1 MRDGRPTNLKDMLR
15 EAKDTSELMV
25 DLAYA
30 ALFYNSE
37 DISEEVFRLEERL
50 NVLVFDMRTMA
61 ILAARS
67 PADSEQMAGI
77 LQVVQDIEKIG
88 NAANDIAKIVVKR
101 LGIPRELLQD
111 IPDAEETPTR
121 VRIHDGSRLE
131 GRSLYDADLAT
142 ETGMRPIA
150 VRSDD
155 EWNFDP
161 EPEDVLRA
169 GDVLFMQGPPEGVA
183 EVREMAGAA
192 VTVHTPSV
200 EPTGELT
207 ELERAVDILI
217 EMKNLSEVAVGLAY
231 SALLYYDAGLAREV
245 VAIENEMDEMR
256 YRLEGWGAP
265 APPPPLPSPPPG
277 LAREVVAI
285 ENEMDEMR
293 YRLERWVLLAAS
305 HIEDSSRLRGVLHL
319 ATAAETTADCAM
331 EMVWMVEEGEEV
343 HPVLSAALG
352 ESDEIVLKLT
362 VSPGSPADG
371 KTLEALQLETETG
384 MFALAVNRAGRWTY
398 RPRDTYALRGDDS
411 LLVTG
416 APEGLEPLAALFGQ
430 RLEGPAQSGRAR
442 TLAPPSPS

>member
-1 MRDGRPTNLKDMLR
+1 MLR

-37 DISEEVFRLEERL
+37 DISEEVFRLEDRL
-50 NVLVFDMRTMA
+50 NDLVFDMRTLA

-111 IPDAEETPTR
+111 IPDAEETPSR
-121 VRIHDGSRLE
+121 VRIHPESTLD
-131 GRSLYDADLAT
+131 GRSLENADLPT

-192 VTVHTPSV
+192 RIPVQTTA
-200 EPTGELT
+200 EPAGELT

-256 YRLEGWGAP
+256 YRLE
-265 APPPPLPSPPPG
+265 
-277 LAREVVAI
+277 
-285 ENEMDEMR
+285 
-293 YRLERWVLLAAS
+293 RWVLLAAR

-319 ATAAETTADCAM
+319 ATASETIADCAM
-331 EMVWMVEEGEEV
+331 EMVWIVEKGEEV

-352 ESDEIVLKLT
+352 ESDEIVMKLT
-362 VSPGSPADG
+362 VSPGAPADG
-371 KTLEALQLETETG
+371 KTLEDLQLETETG
-384 MFALAVNRAGRWTY
+384 MFALAVNRGGRWTY
-398 RPRDTYALRGDDS
+398 RPRDTYVLKGADS
-411 LLVTG
+411 LLFTG
-416 APEGLEPLAALFGQ
+416 APEGLEPIADLFGQ
-430 RLEGPAQSGRAR
+430 RLEGPA
-442 TLAPPSPS
+442 